1 MLELLFFFP
10 LTKVETLGL
19 EGTLKKE
26 KMEKNTFY
34 HQCPC
39 AAGSTKTVSGHTC
52 VPASIRFGDIG
63 DTKSSILHDG
73 PSEERET
80 KLK

>member
-1 MLELLFFFP
+1 MA
-10 LTKVETLGL
+10 
-19 EGTLKKE
+19 
-26 KMEKNTFY
+26 KNTFY

-73 PSEERET
+73 PSEERDET
-80 KLK
+80 EIAHFFMTTLVIN